1 MLRRAILVVS
11 CAALALAASAQ
22 ERLHQPLRFGLRAGP
37 VQWGPLGAALAAKPA
52 DPANPVT
59 VTLDLPASWAA
70 APDWAA
76 LESAVAAASA
86 SRARLAVA
94 TELPGDPEAPDTLAY
109 LVALSERVGRR
120 ADSLGLSLRGEVIS
134 ETLKQDPDR
143 LALTL
148 KRLSSALRGA
158 GTATVY
164 FGEVDPAV
172 LPLLEPLYARDL
184 RAYVEGYRAGAAAGG
199 AIDFEV
205 HDFLQKFH
213 PGAPLWVHLP
223 PVKTALGAQV
233 ACLVALS
240 RGADFADV
248 EGADP
253 AAVWEGLVHLRAA
266 LSRDTGVGFATE
278 ASGIWEKG
286 KYRGDVGVLNFLDAE
301 TFVQGMLLVANSAGS
316 PKGTLEIT
324 LPTEDLTAPRAM
336 ALPAG
341 AMTPADASV
350 DKKKHETTLRVPWEG
365 TPVLVLFERLKT
377 GTVGQESVAVS
388 GVYRIPVEMILARHQ
403 AVQEA
408 QDTLLGNYRGQARV
422 DYHFKLPGSNGSLDV
437 TFLNDFFFERGAGAR
452 WVQNQ
457 LLVNGVAWKG
467 KTIPELPIIEP
478 EKVNVLP
485 LALTLGRDYEYKYLR
500 DESVEGRMCYLV
512 EFIPLP
518 AAQGSLYEGRVWI
531 DRETF
536 TRVKMTVRQ
545 TKLAPPQVSNEE
557 TDFFTAVEGEGGRK
571 FHLLTRMVGQQIF
584 SFAGR
589 NVVAEREVRFS
600 DLRLNAADFRETL
613 ARAEAGDRPMLE
625 ETPKGPRYMEKNPD
639 GTRSVQMNPKTS
651 RLLAVGGVYYD
662 ESLDYPL
669 PLAGV
674 NYLNYDWKKT
684 GTQVNLF
691 AAGVV
696 NSLTVSK
703 VDLLPKAD
711 GRVDAVVFLVP
722 FEDKYFEGGVED
734 PGQRLKILREFVS
747 LGLGWRVTEFSKLSL
762 GFDAKLL
769 RFSDTSKTDPAFVLP
784 KTHGDLALTLGYDYS
799 RRGWSGAVNYEAHRR
814 TAWEPWG
821 TPGSPSD
828 VSKEKAYALWDASFT
843 KTFYLPK
850 FQKISAAVS
859 WLDGK
864 DLDRFSRY
872 EFTYMGKK
880 SLSGFSGSGVRFDR
894 GATTRLLYEFNVGDV
909 IRFGMNVDYAKVKPL
924 RDADGW
930 QSHTGV
936 GLSGSVA
943 GPWKTLWALDVGYA
957 LQSDIPAA
965 RHNYTVGLV
974 VLKLW

>member
-1 MLRRAILVVS
+1 MTRRAVLVL
-11 CAALALAASAQ
+11 CAALALTAAAQ
-22 ERLHQPLRFGLRAGP
+22 EPLHQPLRFGLRVAP
-37 VQWGPLGAALAAKPA
+37 SQWGALETALAAEPA
-52 DPANPVT
+52 DPGNPVT

-70 APDWAA
+70 APDWTA
-76 LESAVAAASA
+76 LEAAAGA
-86 SRARLAVA
+86 VLAAHARLAVA
-94 TELPGDPEAPDTLAY
+94 TQIPGDPEAPATLAY

-120 ADSLGLSLRGEVIS
+120 ADSLGLSLSGEVIS

-158 GTATVY
+158 GTARV
-164 FGEVDPAV
+164 FLGELDRAA
-172 LPLLEPLYARDL
+172 LPLLEPLYAREL
-184 RAYVEGYRAGAAAGG
+184 RAYVEGYRAAAGAG
-199 AIDFEV
+199 GDLDFEV
-205 HDFLQKFH
+205 HDFLQKYH

-248 EGADP
+248 EATDP
-253 AAVWEGLVHLRAA
+253 SAAWAGLVHLRTG
-266 LSRDTGVGFATE
+266 LSRETGVGFATE

-316 PKGTLEIT
+316 AKGTLEIT
-324 LPTEDLTAPRAM
+324 LPTEDLTSPRAL
-336 ALPAG
+336 ALPGG
-341 AMTPADASV
+341 AARPLDASV
-350 DKKKHETTLRVPWEG
+350 DKKKHETTIPVAWEG

-377 GTVGQESVAVS
+377 GTVGQDRVAVS
-388 GVYRIPVEMILARHQ
+388 GLYRIPVELILARHQ

-408 QDTLLGNYRGQARV
+408 QDTLLANYRGPARV
-422 DYHFKLPGSNGSLDV
+422 DYHFKLPGSTGSLDV

-500 DESVEGRMCYLV
+500 DESAEGRMCYVV

-518 AAQGSLYEGRVWI
+518 EAQGSLYEGRVWI

-557 TDFFTAVEGEGGRK
+557 TDFFTAVEGEGGRT

-589 NVVAEREVRFS
+589 NVVAEREVRFT
-600 DLRLNAADFRETL
+600 DLRLNAPDFRDSL
-613 ARAEAGDRPMLE
+613 ARAEAGDRPMLQ

-639 GTRSVQMNPKTS
+639 GTRSVQLNPKTS

-696 NSLTVSK
+696 NSLSVAK
-703 VDLLPKAD
+703 VDLLPKVD
-711 GRVDAVVFLVP
+711 GRVDAVAFLVP
-722 FEDKYFEGGVED
+722 FEDKYFEGGVEVE
-734 PGQRLKILREFVS
+734 GQRLKILRELLS
-747 LGLGWRVTEFSKLSL
+747 LGLGWRVTQFSKLSL

-769 RFSDTSKTDPAFVLP
+769 RFSDTSKTDPDFVLP
-784 KTHGDLALTLGYDYS
+784 KTHGDLALTLSYDYS
-799 RRGWSGAVNYEAHRR
+799 RRGWGASADYEAHRR
-814 TAWEPWG
+814 SAWEPWG
-821 TPGSPSD
+821 TAGSLTD
-828 VSKEKAYALWDASFT
+828 VSPQKAYALWDATFS

-850 FQKISAAVS
+850 FQKVSAAVS

-909 IRFGMNVDYAKVKPL
+909 IRFGMNIDWAKVKPL
-924 RDADGW
+924 RDASGW
-930 QSHTGV
+930 QNHTGV

-943 GPWKTLWALDVGYA
+943 GPWETLWALDLGYA

-965 RHNYTVGLV
+965 RHNFTVGLV